1 MQTAFL
7 HRSFNG
13 GEISPLMLSRIDH
26 PRYHTGCK
34 VLKNM
39 VCLPQGPTTRRP
51 GWRFLDEAVDQNINQ
66 PERLVPFI
74 FSETESRVIEFSNWK
89 MHVWSDDE
97 RVQKDGADYTREF
110 PVSHA
115 HLPDMNFAQSA
126 DVIYTAH
133 RNYQPYKLGRL
144 ADDDWDFDYLGF
156 TPSNHAPNS
165 YQAIP
170 TIGTPSTGKATYK
183 YVITQIHNGEES
195 LPSEPLSVTTDILG
209 QAQGNYITLQ
219 FTWRGTEPDGGF
231 YIYKDRYGEWGY
243 IGKVENNPYG
253 VTEFIDDNIAA
264 DTTDTPP
271 SDYNPF
277 DEAGK
282 YPALVFFWS
291 QRLGWSSSLNY
302 PFTVWLSAAGALES
316 LGLSTSAVSDEAIE
330 VTLAT
335 TQANEIVWA
344 TGEQNIL
351 LATTNGVWTLKGI
364 DEGDRMPNFQKQGGA
379 GSAAVQPVIIGGSLL
394 YILQGSMGI
403 GELAYSYQSE
413 KHEMI
418 ELSILSQHIF
428 NGRKVAGWCAQS
440 NPYGVV
446 WMYFTDGTY
455 AAMTYLKVHEVIG
468 FHQHETDGFIESM
481 CCIPGDDYDRVYA
494 SIIRNIDGTE
504 KRFIER
510 MENYFIESED
520 ASDAFFVDSGVTY
533 DGAPTSVLT
542 EIAPHLAGKTVKIWA
557 DGKEQAEK
565 VVAGDGTVN
574 LNTAASKVHVGLG
587 FVSDVVPTRPEV
599 EATQNGTTLS
609 KVYKVSSANLSFYKS
624 ANVQVGADDSSLE
637 SILQDLNV
645 SNETQREKVHVDT
658 GWTDEWNF
666 LVRASGAAPMTLSSI
681 VYNTEIGEAL

>member
-133 RNYQPYKLGRL
+133 RNYQPHKLLRF
-144 ADDDWDFDYLGF
+144 ADNNWGFEDLGF
-156 TPSNHAPNS
+156 LPKGDPPQSLILTA
-165 YQAIP
+165 
-170 TIGTPSTGKATYK
+170 TVGTSSTGKTTYK
-183 YVITQIHNGEES
+183 YVVTQVNDGVES
-195 LPSEPLSVTTDILG
+195 LPCSMASVQTDILG
-209 QAQGNYITLQ
+209 QTQGNYITLNW
-219 FTWRGTEPDGGF
+219 TKGGAGTPDAY
-231 YIYKDRYGEWGY
+231 YIYKDKYGEWGY
-243 IGKVENNPYG
+243 VGKSETTSFV
-253 VTEFIDDNIAA
+253 DDNIAA

-271 SDYNPF
+271 SNYNPF
-277 DEAGK
+277 NEAGK

-316 LGLSTSAVSDEAIE
+316 LGLSTSAVSDEAVE

-335 TQANEIVWA
+335 TRANEIVWA
-344 TGEQNIL
+344 TGEQDIL

-379 GSAAVQPVIIGGSLL
+379 GGAAVQPVIIGGSLL

-428 NGRKVAGWCAQS
+428 NGRKVAGWCVQS

-446 WMYFTDGTY
+446 WLYFTDGTY

-494 SIIRNIDGTE
+494 SIIRNINGTE

-557 DGKEQAEK
+557 DGKEQQEK
-565 VVAGDGTVN
+565 VVAGDGSIG

-624 ANVQVGADDSSLE
+624 ANVQVGADAPSLE
-637 SILQDLNV
+637 SILQDDLNV
-645 SNETQREKVHVDT
+645 SNDTQRERVHVDT